1 MQFSS
6 ERHLSYSTSK
16 LSFWNLVQDN
26 NNNFKSNFIDWLK
39 NLTSKFSKSSS
50 FLPYCISQTCHWYWN
65 FDRLGS
71 CCKTRC
77 HVWTNA
83 RIKVMTVVSSLV
95 KLQKTMK
102 LKCIGQET
110 TFHKF
115 HIWHY
120 VWKLYSKSING
131 FDFVCSSTIPDCTH
145 FKQTTCLSNNLR
157 CTRRGCILFNSD
169 MQGINLMQE
178 VISIYF
184 YSYKE

>member
-1 MQFSS
+1 MEINCKIWTLPPEKITICFNAPVVFPDFLHHFHAIHMDLPLGFCKTKYYVQDYVVQNNMSCNFHQKDTYLTVHQNS
-6 ERHLSYSTSK
+6 H
-16 LSFWNLVQDN
+16 FGILVQDN

-83 RIKVMTVVSSLV
+83 RIKVMTDVSSLV

-110 TFHKF
+110 TFHK
-115 HIWHY
+115 ISQ
-120 VWKLYSKSING
+120 LAL
-131 FDFVCSSTIPDCTH
+131 
-145 FKQTTCLSNNLR
+145 CLKAVL
-157 CTRRGCILFNSD
+157 
-169 MQGINLMQE
+169 
-178 VISIYF
+178 
-184 YSYKE
+184 